1 VSGTKST
8 GLLLLLSRPGQESSR
23 AGQYYFNPPTPK
35 IVVPQQQRKKHA
47 VALDKST
54 RSYDGSSTSS
64 CAGRWVRADD
74 CWLYDL
80 QRGGGHR
87 RPLLFCSFAYL
98 ERDSHGTAVLV
109 PESRTIR
116 GHQCLSAQLHPQSME
131 FIGNLSGVTSA
142 VIDDP
147 LNVADLLQRPT
158 GTSLRI
164 NVPSL
169 PTSARPN
176 VKRL

>member
-1 VSGTKST
+1 
-8 GLLLLLSRPGQESSR
+8 
-23 AGQYYFNPPTPK
+23 
-35 IVVPQQQRKKHA
+35 
-47 VALDKST
+47 
-54 RSYDGSSTSS
+54 
-64 CAGRWVRADD
+64 
-74 CWLYDL
+74 
-80 QRGGGHR
+80 
-87 RPLLFCSFAYL
+87 
-98 ERDSHGTAVLV
+98 
-109 PESRTIR
+109 
-116 GHQCLSAQLHPQSME
+116 ME